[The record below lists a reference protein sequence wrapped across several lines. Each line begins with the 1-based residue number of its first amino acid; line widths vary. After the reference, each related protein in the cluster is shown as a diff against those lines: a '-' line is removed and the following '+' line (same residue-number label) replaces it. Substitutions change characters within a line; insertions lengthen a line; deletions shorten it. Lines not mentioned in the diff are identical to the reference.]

1 MQNIS
6 VFIFAHQD
14 DELGVYAEIVR
25 LIKNGTKVIAL
36 YLTSGGPDG
45 EPRPDRDNESLN
57 VLKDMG
63 VVQENIYFLGRDL
76 HIPAGG
82 APHIFKPRSV
92 SEGMYE
98 YLDTIYPQIL
108 NLLNPM
114 GKITSLYFLSW
125 EGGHPD
131 HDATHIIGLALAKQL
146 KILDHA
152 FQFTLYTGYK
162 LPWILFKLFSP
173 LASNGEVIT
182 YKISWYSRLSFIKY
196 ALSYRSQLLPIVG
209 LFPFFLFHHI
219 VKGTQI
225 LQPVT
230 ISRILE
236 QPHPGK
242 LLYERRGVL
251 AFNKFNK
258 KVQDFIKSNITKINT
273 S

>member
-6 VFIFAHQD
+6 VFVFAHQD
-14 DELGVYAEIVR
+14 DEFGVYAELVR
-25 LIKNGTKVIAL
+25 LIKNGTKVIVV
-36 YLTSGGPDG
+36 YLTSGSLDG
-45 EPRPDRDNESLN
+45 KPRPDRESESLN
-57 VLKDMG
+57 VLRDIG
-63 VVQENIYFLGRDL
+63 VMKENIFFLGTDL
-76 HIPAGG
+76 HIPDG
-82 APHIFKPRSV
+82 RL
-92 SEGMYE
+92 YE

-125 EGGHPD
+125 EGGHQD

-146 KILDHA
+146 KILDNT
-152 FQFTLYTGYK
+152 FQFTLYSGHK

-173 LASNGEVIT
+173 LASNGQAIT
-182 YKISWYSRLSFIKY
+182 YKISFYLRLRFIKY
-196 ALSYRSQLLPIVG
+196 ILSYRSQFIPMVG

-219 VKGTQI
+219 FKGTQI

-230 ISRILE
+230 INRILE

-242 LLYERRGVL
+242 LLYERRGI
-251 AFNKFNK
+251 FTYNEFNK
-258 KVQDFIKSNITKINT
+258 KVILALRGPSNIINI

>member
-6 VFIFAHQD
+6 VFVFAHQD

-25 LIKNGTKVIAL
+25 LIKNGTKVIVV
-36 YLTSGGPDG
+36 YLTSGSLDG
-45 EPRPDRDNESLN
+45 KPRPDRNCESLN
-57 VLKDMG
+57 VLRDIG
-63 VVQENIYFLGRDL
+63 VMQENIYFLGSDIY
-76 HIPAGG
+76 IPA
-82 APHIFKPRSV
+82 AR
-92 SEGMYE
+92 MYE

-125 EGGHPD
+125 EGGHQD

-173 LASNGEVIT
+173 LASNGELIT

-196 ALSYRSQLLPIVG
+196 ALSYRSQLLPMVG

-219 VKGTQI
+219 FRGTQI

-230 ISRILE
+230 INRILE

-242 LLYERRGVL
+242 LLYERRSV
-251 AFNKFNK
+251 FTYNKFNK
-258 KVQDFIKSNITKINT
+258 KVQDFIKSFAHSETVE
-273 S
+273 